1 MKAPTTLLTAM
12 FLLLASSVHAQWAF
26 GIKGSFV
33 RSSQNIAPDL
43 TYVGYLDSGQT
54 INGYST
60 SFSVYYQ
67 VVKHLQIGIEPGLV
81 RRGNRTTEYSVL
93 EGETFSC
100 WDYENNSF
108 NPDCKVEKYGD
119 FRLFAELCASAHLIK
134 RYTANLQ
141 GSAIH
146 FCKSRRWVFVAGSC
160 AI

>member
-119 FRLFAELCASAHLIK
+119 YRLFAGYVQAPILIK

-146 FCKSRRWVFVAGSC
+146 FL
-160 AI
+160 